1 MYRKLLAFLTAVLF
15 VAASIPVIGKA
26 SVRAA
31 SSRPLTDATSQM
43 QDGLKASITCGG
55 IELTNNSTVHYGD
68 TLVCT
73 LEWKIPNNDI
83 FPLAPGDSLTY
94 ELPSNVDFD
103 AKTGKIMNGT
113 KELGDYVIQGHTITL
128 TYTDP
133 DFCAQKDRVG
143 KLSFYGSIEND
154 PNPATSPDPI
164 VISFT
169 GARDITLLVEDNPIN
184 ASLKVDKVFHVVDN
198 PNHIYECIIEITA
211 TGNQTNVLIEDT
223 MWPGMELTDTP
234 DLYTDAGHQ
243 TKFSDHSGFTY
254 NADPNIRTFRGT
266 INKLTNGQT
275 VYLYYHVKVND
286 DMYDKDKG
294 QQFVESNG
302 YTTPGNFYED
312 GYSGTI
318 PNRVKVSSTQVPE
331 PVVRTTDIYGAGYNM
346 VKWRAASVVDKN
358 TGIDELEL
366 GYIRWQL
373 FLNPIGKDSIAEG
386 EIVDILPEN
395 SSFDDSSLFF
405 HDSRWNEID
414 PSSYFTYRVTTE
426 NGKKVLRIKFESKL
440 IAELKNRTEGLYIEY
455 RTHIDKQTS
464 EKFEYINTAT
474 LTYKGEDPETR
485 VARYE
490 NKKPS
495 ELNKMVSYDAA
506 LAPYA
511 YYAIVVNPMGLDLDP
526 NSDEVILKDNMA
538 STLDLD
544 PNSITIDGVPLPSSE
559 VNFDPQAHTFSIK
572 LKDSTRYV
580 VKYRA
585 RVNLVPSDDPGALNR
600 NNSLNT
606 CELVGVVTYG
616 NDAYNYI
623 RSKVHDSAASSSS
636 NIGYATYNIFKH
648 DESST
653 TKFLSGA
660 TFDASSV
667 TLDGQT
673 VKSTTSIGS
682 KTTGTD
688 GKVTFDS
695 LVRGKCYLFFETK
708 APDGYELDDTPN
720 FVIFAET
727 SSSTY
732 PSTVT
737 YNNKSYPVQ
746 VVDFSHYSF
755 DAYISNSP
763 ETTPTTSATTPS
775 SSATTPTSQ
784 SDPTTASTSAAPS
797 ETTLAPSE
805 TTPETP
811 SESTGDVANALRN
824 TQTDESTTTTT
835 AAKTTGGI
843 VKTGEAI
850 SMLAFFGIG
859 MIAVSFLT
867 VIFLQKK
874 DRKNEE

>member
-1 MYRKLLAFLTAVLF
+1 M
-15 VAASIPVIGKA
+15 
-26 SVRAA
+26 
-31 SSRPLTDATSQM
+31 
-43 QDGLKASITCGG
+43 
-55 IELTNNSTVHYGD
+55 
-68 TLVCT
+68 
-73 LEWKIPNNDI
+73 
-83 FPLAPGDSLTY
+83 
-94 ELPSNVDFD
+94 
-103 AKTGKIMNGT
+103 
-113 KELGDYVIQGHTITL
+113 
-128 TYTDP
+128 
-133 DFCAQKDRVG
+133 
-143 KLSFYGSIEND
+143 
-154 PNPATSPDPI
+154 
-164 VISFT
+164 
-169 GARDITLLVEDNPIN
+169 
-184 ASLKVDKVFHVVDN
+184 
-198 PNHIYECIIEITA
+198 
-211 TGNQTNVLIEDT
+211 
-223 MWPGMELTDTP
+223 
-234 DLYTDAGHQ
+234 
-243 TKFSDHSGFTY
+243 
-254 NADPNIRTFRGT
+254 
-266 INKLTNGQT
+266 
-275 VYLYYHVKVND
+275 
-286 DMYDKDKG
+286 
-294 QQFVESNG
+294 
-302 YTTPGNFYED
+302 
-312 GYSGTI
+312 
-318 PNRVKVSSTQVPE
+318 
-331 PVVRTTDIYGAGYNM
+331 
-346 VKWRAASVVDKN
+346 
-358 TGIDELEL
+358 
-366 GYIRWQL
+366 
-373 FLNPIGKDSIAEG
+373 
-386 EIVDILPEN
+386 
-395 SSFDDSSLFF
+395 
-405 HDSRWNEID
+405 
-414 PSSYFTYRVTTE
+414 
-426 NGKKVLRIKFESKL
+426 
-440 IAELKNRTEGLYIEY
+440 
-455 RTHIDKQTS
+455 
-464 EKFEYINTAT
+464 
-474 LTYKGEDPETR
+474 
-485 VARYE
+485 
-490 NKKPS
+490 
-495 ELNKMVSYDAA
+495 
-506 LAPYA
+506 
-511 YYAIVVNPMGLDLDP
+511 
-526 NSDEVILKDNMA
+526 
-538 STLDLD
+538 
-544 PNSITIDGVPLPSSE
+544 
-559 VNFDPQAHTFSIK
+559 
-572 LKDSTRYV
+572 
-580 VKYRA
+580 
-585 RVNLVPSDDPGALNR
+585 
-600 NNSLNT
+600 NT